1 MKPLRYID
9 YNLKF
14 LMLLIGIHF
23 VAIASVAQNQL
34 LIRGVVKNEVTQLPI
49 EGANIQ
55 LQNTYTGT
63 STNNHGE
70 FELRVDK
77 FPVVLTITHI
87 SFYGKQTFITQTQAD
102 SIVIFLIPKT
112 ITLPE
117 TSISAETYKV
127 FKGKGQ
133 EIIDYNFLDT
143 NLLVLSY
150 NFDNNRY
157 ELILTNESFDTV
169 NIKNVSDLVK
179 PNKIFKDCMGNCHL
193 LTNDSAYQVYVLNET
208 ISFIYATHL
217 PKFLKLLGNCLFE
230 TQTHLAFE
238 GNTDEVPKLE
248 YAAKGVNDV
257 PSKKSNNEKWKHLF
271 YLVNKETHKKVI
283 LDNIYEWK
291 KNRDAF
297 EQAVFRYSSPMNR
310 MSFGEILRSEELIFY
325 QPSFQTVRLLNDT
338 IYYFNH
344 LKSQIDIYSVD
355 LDLIK
360 SVKVEYHN
368 NENWIHLIV
377 TDDIKNKVYTIFT
390 VGALYSL
397 VEINLG
403 DGSVNEVAKITKL
416 FPQKIKVNNGHLYFL
431 YNDLTNIWV
440 RRRLFKGEL
449 LSY

>member
-1 MKPLRYID
+1 L
-9 YNLKF
+9 LLLF
-14 LMLLIGIHF
+14 LGLHF
-23 VAIASVAQNQL
+23 VAIASLAQNQL
-34 LIRGVVKNEVTQLPI
+34 LIRGIVKSEVTQLPI
-49 EGANIQ
+49 EGVNIQ

-77 FPVVLTITHI
+77 FPVVLSITHI
-87 SFYGKQTFITQTQAD
+87 SFYGKQTVITQTQDD
-102 SIVIFLIPKT
+102 SIVIFLIPNT
-112 ITLPE
+112 IVLPE
-117 TSISAETYKV
+117 TSISAETYKA

-143 NLLVLSY
+143 NLLVLTY
-150 NFDNNRY
+150 NFDNNLY
-157 ELILTNESFDTV
+157 ELILTNENFDTI
-169 NIKNVSDLVK
+169 NIKNLSYLVK

-208 ISFIYATHL
+208 ISFSYATHL

-238 GNTDEVPKLE
+238 GNTDEEPKLE
-248 YAAKGVNDV
+248 YAAKEVNDA
-257 PSKKSNNEKWKHLF
+257 PSRKSNNEKWKHLF
-271 YLVNKETHKKVI
+271 YLVNKETREKII

-291 KNRDAF
+291 KKRDAF

-310 MSFGEILRSEELIFY
+310 MTFADLLRSEELMFY
-325 QPSFQTVRLLNDT
+325 PPSFQAVRLLNDT

-344 LKSQIDIYSVD
+344 LNSQIDIYSVD
-355 LDLIK
+355 LNLIK

-368 NENWIHLIV
+368 NENWIHLIF

-397 VEINLG
+397 VEINMD
-403 DGSVNEVAKITKL
+403 DGSVKEVAKIKKL

-431 YNDLTNIWV
+431 YNDLST
-440 RRRLFKGEL
+440 
-449 LSY
+449 